1 MIVSLELPSGDHYRG
16 FQDLALKKL
25 GLSLGSGKGYLL
37 RGRLQRRMSKLG
49 LDDYGDYLRLIS
61 SDSGEEELQ
70 HFVNAITTTKTDFF
84 REREHFDWLSQ
95 EIFPS
100 IKQSHLES
108 GRKKIRLWSAG
119 CSSGQEAYSL
129 GMIALDSFRD
139 QLDSNIDLKILG
151 TDVNTEALLIA
162 KMGIYPSEA
171 MSSLGDRPAGAY
183 FRPVMLPEKR
193 ASRAET
199 ELAKLIEFRKVNL
212 IQEHYPIATKFDV
225 ILCRNV
231 LYYFDP
237 APRQEVL
244 ERLSSYLV
252 EGGWLILSLTEIGYK
267 VSGLTK
273 VRGHLFQ
280 KKLLNTQVVSNV

>member
-1 MIVSLELPSGDHYRG
+1 MIVSLELPSEDHYRG

-37 RGRLQRRMSKLG
+37 RGRLQRRMSNLG

-100 IKQSHLES
+100 IKQSQLES

-129 GMIALDSFRD
+129 GMTALDSFRD
-139 QLDSNIDLKILG
+139 QLDSGIDLRILG
-151 TDVNTEALLIA
+151 TDVNTEALSIA
-162 KMGIYPSEA
+162 QAGIYPSEA
-171 MSSLGDRPAGAY
+171 MGSLGDRPAAPY
-183 FRPVMLPEKR
+183 FKPMMLPEKR
-193 ASRAET
+193 LSQAET
-199 ELAKLIEFRKVNL
+199 ALTNLIEFRKVNL
-212 IQEHYPIATKFDV
+212 IQKDYPIATKFDV

-237 APRQEVL
+237 VARQKVL

-252 EGGWLILSLTEIGYK
+252 DGGWLVLSLTEIGYE
-267 VSGLTK
+267 VAGLTK
-273 VRGHLFQ
+273 VRGHLFRRDCR
-280 KKLLNTQVVSNV
+280 

>member
-1 MIVSLELPSGDHYRG
+1 MIVSLELPSEDHYRG

-61 SDSGEEELQ
+61 SDSGAEELQ
-70 HFVNAITTTKTDFF
+70 HFVNAITTTKTEFF

-129 GMIALDSFRD
+129 GMTALESFRD
-139 QLDSNIDLKILG
+139 QLDSEFDLRILG
-151 TDVNTEALLIA
+151 TDVNTEALSIA
-162 KMGIYPSEA
+162 RAGIYPSEA
-171 MSSLGDRPAGAY
+171 MGSLGDRPAAPY
-183 FRPVMLPEKR
+183 FKPMMLLEKR
-193 ASRAET
+193 LSQAET
-199 ELAKLIEFRKVNL
+199 ALTNLIEFRKVNL
-212 IQEHYPIATKFDV
+212 MQKDYPIATKFDV

-237 APRQEVL
+237 VPRQKVL
-244 ERLSSYLV
+244 ERLASYLV
-252 EGGWLILSLTEIGYK
+252 DGGWLVLSLTEIGYE
-267 VSGLTK
+267 VAGLTK
-273 VRGHLFQ
+273 VRGHLFRRDCR
-280 KKLLNTQVVSNV
+280 

>member
-1 MIVSLELPSGDHYRG
+1 MIVSLELPSEDHYRG

-61 SDSGEEELQ
+61 SDSGAEELQ
-70 HFVNAITTTKTDFF
+70 HFVNAITTTKTEFF

-100 IKQSHLES
+100 IKQSHLKI

-129 GMIALDSFRD
+129 GMTALDSFRD
-139 QLDSNIDLKILG
+139 QLDSEFDLRILG
-151 TDVNTEALLIA
+151 TDVNTEALSIA
-162 KMGIYPSEA
+162 QAGVYPSQG
-171 MSSLGDRPAGAY
+171 MGSLGDRPAAPY
-183 FRPVMLPEKR
+183 FKPMMLPEKR
-193 ASRAET
+193 VSQAET
-199 ELAKLIEFRKVNL
+199 ALTKLIEFRKVNL
-212 IQEHYPIATKFDV
+212 IQKNYPIATKFDV

-252 EGGWLILSLTEIGYK
+252 DGGWLVLSLTEIGYE
-267 VSGLTK
+267 VAGLTK
-273 VRGHLFQ
+273 VRGHLFRRDCR
-280 KKLLNTQVVSNV
+280 

>member
-1 MIVSLELPSGDHYRG
+1 MIVSLELPSEDHYRG

-25 GLSLGSGKGYLL
+25 GLSLGSGKSYLL

-129 GMIALDSFRD
+129 GMTALDSFWD
-139 QLDSNIDLKILG
+139 QLDSGIDLRILG
-151 TDVNTEALLIA
+151 TDVNTEALSIA
-162 KMGIYPSEA
+162 QAGIYPSEA
-171 MSSLGDRPAGAY
+171 MSSLGDRPAASY
-183 FRPVMLPEKR
+183 FRPMMLPEKR
-193 ASRAET
+193 VSQAET
-199 ELAKLIEFRKVNL
+199 ALTKLIEFRKVNL
-212 IQEHYPIATKFDV
+212 IQKDYPIATKFDV

-237 APRQEVL
+237 VPRQEVL

-252 EGGWLILSLTEIGYK
+252 DGGWLVLSLTEIGYE
-267 VSGLTK
+267 VAGLTK
-273 VRGHLFQ
+273 VRGHLFRRDCR
-280 KKLLNTQVVSNV
+280 

>member
-1 MIVSLELPSGDHYRG
+1 MSLELPSEDHYRG

-37 RGRLQRRMSKLG
+37 RGRLQRRMSNLG

-139 QLDSNIDLKILG
+139 QLDSDIDLRILG
-151 TDVNTEALLIA
+151 TDVNTEALSIA
-162 KMGIYPSEA
+162 QAGIYPSEA
-171 MSSLGDRPAGAY
+171 MSSLGDKPAAPY
-183 FRPVMLPEKR
+183 FRPMMLPEKR
-193 ASRAET
+193 ASQAET
-199 ELAKLIEFRKVNL
+199 ALTKLIEFRKVNL
-212 IQEHYPIATKFDV
+212 IQKNYPIATKFDV

-237 APRQEVL
+237 VPRQEVL

-252 EGGWLILSLTEIGYK
+252 DGGWLVLSLTEIGYE
-267 VSGLTK
+267 VAGLTK
-273 VRGHLFQ
+273 VRGHLFRRDCR
-280 KKLLNTQVVSNV
+280 

>member
-1 MIVSLELPSGDHYRG
+1 MIVSLELPSEDHYRG

-61 SDSGEEELQ
+61 SDSGAEELQ
-70 HFVNAITTTKTDFF
+70 HFVNAITTTKTEFF

-129 GMIALDSFRD
+129 GMTALDSFRD
-139 QLDSNIDLKILG
+139 QLDSEFDLRILG
-151 TDVNTEALLIA
+151 TDVNTEALSIA
-162 KMGIYPSEA
+162 RAGIYPSEA
-171 MSSLGDRPAGAY
+171 MGSLGDRPAAPY
-183 FRPVMLPEKR
+183 FKPMMLLEKR
-193 ASRAET
+193 LSQAET
-199 ELAKLIEFRKVNL
+199 ALTNLIEFRKVNL
-212 IQEHYPIATKFDV
+212 MQKDYPIATKFDV

-237 APRQEVL
+237 VPRQKVL
-244 ERLSSYLV
+244 ERLASYLV
-252 EGGWLILSLTEIGYK
+252 DGGWLVLSLTEIGYE
-267 VSGLTK
+267 VAGLTK
-273 VRGHLFQ
+273 VRGHLFRRDCR
-280 KKLLNTQVVSNV
+280 

>member
-1 MIVSLELPSGDHYRG
+1 MIVSLELPSEDHYRG

-49 LDDYGDYLRLIS
+49 IDDYGDYLRIIS
-61 SDSGEEELQ
+61 SDSGAEELQ
-70 HFVNAITTTKTDFF
+70 HFVNAITTTKTEFF

-100 IKQSHLES
+100 IKQSHLET

-129 GMIALDSFRD
+129 GMTALDSFRD
-139 QLDSNIDLKILG
+139 QLDSEFDLRILG
-151 TDVNTEALLIA
+151 TDVNTEALSIA
-162 KMGIYPSEA
+162 QAGIYPSEA
-171 MSSLGDRPAGAY
+171 MSSLGDRPAAPY
-183 FRPVMLPEKR
+183 FRPMMLPEKR
-193 ASRAET
+193 VSQAET
-199 ELAKLIEFRKVNL
+199 ALTKLIEFRKVNL
-212 IQEHYPIATKFDV
+212 IQKNYPIATKFDV

-237 APRQEVL
+237 VPRQEVL

-252 EGGWLILSLTEIGYK
+252 DGGWLVLSLTEIGYE
-267 VSGLTK
+267 VAGLTK
-273 VRGHLFQ
+273 VRGHLFRRGCR
-280 KKLLNTQVVSNV
+280 

>member
-1 MIVSLELPSGDHYRG
+1 MSLELPSEDHYRE

-49 LDDYGDYLRLIS
+49 LDDYGDYLRIIS
-61 SDSGEEELQ
+61 SDSGAEELQ
-70 HFVNAITTTKTDFF
+70 HFVNAITTTKTEFF

-129 GMIALDSFRD
+129 GMTALDSFRD
-139 QLDSNIDLKILG
+139 QLHSEFDLRILG
-151 TDVNTEALLIA
+151 TDVNTEALSIA
-162 KMGIYPSEA
+162 QAGVYPSEA
-171 MSSLGDRPAGAY
+171 VSSLGDRPAAPY
-183 FRPVMLPEKR
+183 FKPMILPEQR
-193 ASRAET
+193 LSQAET
-199 ELAKLIEFRKVNL
+199 ALTNLIEFRKVNL
-212 IQEHYPIATKFDV
+212 MQKDYPIATKFDV

-237 APRQEVL
+237 EPRQKVL

-252 EGGWLILSLTEIGYK
+252 DGGWLVLSLTEIGYE
-267 VSGLTK
+267 VAGLTK
-273 VRGHLFQ
+273 VRGHLFRRDCR
-280 KKLLNTQVVSNV
+280 

>member
-1 MIVSLELPSGDHYRG
+1 MIVSLELPSEDHYRG

-61 SDSGEEELQ
+61 SDSGAEELQ
-70 HFVNAITTTKTDFF
+70 HFVNAITTTKTEFF

-129 GMIALDSFRD
+129 GMTALDSFRD
-139 QLDSNIDLKILG
+139 QLDSEFDLRILG
-151 TDVNTEALLIA
+151 TDVNTEALSIA
-162 KMGIYPSEA
+162 RAGIYPSEA
-171 MSSLGDRPAGAY
+171 MGSLGDRPAAPY
-183 FRPVMLPEKR
+183 FKPMMLLEKR
-193 ASRAET
+193 LSQAET
-199 ELAKLIEFRKVNL
+199 ALTNLIEFRKVNL
-212 IQEHYPIATKFDV
+212 MQKDYPIATKFDV

-237 APRQEVL
+237 VPRQKVL
-244 ERLSSYLV
+244 ERLASYLV
-252 EGGWLILSLTEIGYK
+252 DGGWLVLSLTEIGYE
-267 VSGLTK
+267 VAGLTK

-280 KKLLNTQVVSNV
+280 RDCR

>member
-1 MIVSLELPSGDHYRG
+1 MIVSLELPSEDHYRG

-61 SDSGEEELQ
+61 SDSGAEELQ

-100 IKQSHLES
+100 IKQSQLES

-129 GMIALDSFRD
+129 GMTALDSFRD
-139 QLDSNIDLKILG
+139 QLDSGIDLRILG
-151 TDVNTEALLIA
+151 TDVNTEALSIA
-162 KMGIYPSEA
+162 QAGIYPSEA
-171 MSSLGDRPAGAY
+171 MSSLGDKPAAPY
-183 FRPVMLPEKR
+183 FRPMMLPEKQV
-193 ASRAET
+193 SQAET
-199 ELAKLIEFRKVNL
+199 ALTKLIEFRKVNL
-212 IQEHYPIATKFDV
+212 IQKDYPIATKFDV

-237 APRQEVL
+237 GPRQEVL

-252 EGGWLILSLTEIGYK
+252 DGGWLVLSLTEIGYE
-267 VSGLTK
+267 VAGLTK
-273 VRGHLFQ
+273 VRGHLFRRDCR
-280 KKLLNTQVVSNV
+280 

>member
-1 MIVSLELPSGDHYRG
+1 MIVPLELPSEDHYRG

-49 LDDYGDYLRLIS
+49 LDDYGDYLRIIS
-61 SDSGEEELQ
+61 SDSGAEELQ
-70 HFVNAITTTKTDFF
+70 HFVNAITTTKTEFF

-100 IKQSHLES
+100 IKQSHIES

-129 GMIALDSFRD
+129 GMTALDSFRD
-139 QLDSNIDLKILG
+139 QLDSEFDLRILG
-151 TDVNTEALLIA
+151 TDVNTEALSIA
-162 KMGIYPSEA
+162 QAGVYSSEA
-171 MSSLGDRPAGAY
+171 VSSLGDRAAAPY
-183 FRPVMLPEKR
+183 FKPMMLPEKR
-193 ASRAET
+193 LSQAET
-199 ELAKLIEFRKVNL
+199 ALTNLIEFRKVNL
-212 IQEHYPIATKFDV
+212 MQKDYPIATKFDV

-237 APRQEVL
+237 VPRQKVL
-244 ERLSSYLV
+244 ERLASYLV
-252 EGGWLILSLTEIGYK
+252 DGGWLVLSLTEIGYE
-267 VSGLTK
+267 VAGLTK
-273 VRGHLFQ
+273 VRGHLFRRDCR
-280 KKLLNTQVVSNV
+280 

>member
-1 MIVSLELPSGDHYRG
+1 MIVSLELPSEDHYRG

-61 SDSGEEELQ
+61 SDSGAEELQ
-70 HFVNAITTTKTDFF
+70 HFVNAITTTKTEFF

-100 IKQSHLES
+100 IKQSHLET

-129 GMIALDSFRD
+129 GMTALDSFRD
-139 QLDSNIDLKILG
+139 QLDSEFDLRILG
-151 TDVNTEALLIA
+151 TDVNTEALSIA
-162 KMGIYPSEA
+162 QAGIYPSEA
-171 MSSLGDRPAGAY
+171 MSSLGDRPAAPY
-183 FRPVMLPEKR
+183 FRPMMLPEKR
-193 ASRAET
+193 VSQAET
-199 ELAKLIEFRKVNL
+199 ALTKLIEFRKVNL
-212 IQEHYPIATKFDV
+212 IQKDYPIATKFDV

-237 APRQEVL
+237 VPRQEVL

-252 EGGWLILSLTEIGYK
+252 DGGWLVLSLTEIGYE
-267 VSGLTK
+267 VAGLTK
-273 VRGHLFQ
+273 VRGHLFRRDCR
-280 KKLLNTQVVSNV
+280 

>member
-1 MIVSLELPSGDHYRG
+1 MIVSLELPSEDHYRG

-49 LDDYGDYLRLIS
+49 LDDYGDYLRIIS
-61 SDSGEEELQ
+61 SDSGAEELQ
-70 HFVNAITTTKTDFF
+70 HFVNAITTTKTEFF

-100 IKQSHLES
+100 IKQSHLET

-129 GMIALDSFRD
+129 GMTALDSFRD
-139 QLDSNIDLKILG
+139 QLDSEFDLRILG
-151 TDVNTEALLIA
+151 TDVNTEALSIA
-162 KMGIYPSEA
+162 RAGIYPSEA
-171 MSSLGDRPAGAY
+171 MGSLGDRPAAPY
-183 FRPVMLPEKR
+183 FKPMMLLEKR
-193 ASRAET
+193 LSQAET
-199 ELAKLIEFRKVNL
+199 ALTNLIEFRKVNL
-212 IQEHYPIATKFDV
+212 MQKDYPIATKFDV

-237 APRQEVL
+237 VPRQKVL
-244 ERLSSYLV
+244 ERLASYLV
-252 EGGWLILSLTEIGYK
+252 DGGWLVLSLTEIGYE
-267 VSGLTK
+267 VAGLTK
-273 VRGHLFQ
+273 VRGHLFRRDCR
-280 KKLLNTQVVSNV
+280 

>member
-1 MIVSLELPSGDHYRG
+1 MIVSLELPSEDHYRG

-61 SDSGEEELQ
+61 SDSGAEELE
-70 HFVNAITTTKTDFF
+70 HFVNAITTTKTEFF

-129 GMIALDSFRD
+129 GMTALDSFRD
-139 QLDSNIDLKILG
+139 QLDSGIDLRILG
-151 TDVNTEALLIA
+151 TDVNTEALSIA
-162 KMGIYPSEA
+162 RAGIYPSEA
-171 MSSLGDRPAGAY
+171 MGSLGDRPAAPY
-183 FRPVMLPEKR
+183 FKPMMLLEKR
-193 ASRAET
+193 LSQAET
-199 ELAKLIEFRKVNL
+199 ALTNLIEFRKVNL
-212 IQEHYPIATKFDV
+212 MQKDYPIATKFDV

-237 APRQEVL
+237 VPRQKVL
-244 ERLSSYLV
+244 ERLASYLV
-252 EGGWLILSLTEIGYK
+252 DGGWLVLSLTEIGYE
-267 VSGLTK
+267 VAGLTK
-273 VRGHLFQ
+273 VRGHLFRRDCR
-280 KKLLNTQVVSNV
+280 

>member
-1 MIVSLELPSGDHYRG
+1 MIVSLELPSEDHYRG

-49 LDDYGDYLRLIS
+49 IDDYGDYLRIIS
-61 SDSGEEELQ
+61 SDSGAEELQ
-70 HFVNAITTTKTDFF
+70 HFVNAITTTKTEFF

-100 IKQSHLES
+100 IKQSHIES

-129 GMIALDSFRD
+129 GMTALDSFRD
-139 QLDSNIDLKILG
+139 QLHSEFDLRILG
-151 TDVNTEALLIA
+151 TDVNTEALSIA
-162 KMGIYPSEA
+162 QAGIYPSEA
-171 MSSLGDRPAGAY
+171 MGSLGDRPAAPY
-183 FRPVMLPEKR
+183 FKPMMLPEKR
-193 ASRAET
+193 LSQAET
-199 ELAKLIEFRKVNL
+199 ALTNLIEFRKVNL
-212 IQEHYPIATKFDV
+212 MQKDYPIATKFDV

-237 APRQEVL
+237 VPRQKVL
-244 ERLSSYLV
+244 ERLASYLV
-252 EGGWLILSLTEIGYK
+252 DGGWLVLSLTEIGYE
-267 VSGLTK
+267 VAGLTK
-273 VRGHLFQ
+273 VRGHLFRRDCR
-280 KKLLNTQVVSNV
+280 